1 MTNSEDKP
9 PPAVGAY
16 WIKEEDYP
24 ALRRLF
30 VNAFAVAADPAPG
43 FSVSKTTTVVMDDST
58 TVAQLGT
65 VGAPNVVGSPARS
78 LWQTDA
84 AAIKITFDCDWAMR
98 SATGVSW
105 VTGITW

>member
-1 MTNSEDKP
+1 M
-9 PPAVGAY
+9 
-16 WIKEEDYP
+16 
-24 ALRRLF
+24 ALAA
-30 VNAFAVAADPAPG
+30 NAFAVAADPAPR

-65 VGAPNVVGSPARS
+65 VGGPNIVGAPARS

-84 AAIKITFDCDWAMR
+84 VAVKITYDVDWAMR

-105 VTGITW
+105 VTGVTW